1 MLESSFMFALGKG
14 PTIALS
20 VHPIGR
26 RFLSIGLL
34 STVAL
39 GVLAGAAWGQPE
51 RSRLIVRQDG
61 VYRLPFE
68 SLEPTARWS
77 VDADWVSVWWRDQPV
92 NAWID
97 DGGDGFFGPGDAL
110 EFIGE
115 HLAGE
120 DSYFDASTRDNIYW
134 VRLDRPRIAS
144 MYEVPG
150 SSAGQ
155 PEVVARFRH
164 HLENDEQRVRFSG
177 RGEETIP
184 DEWYWEKMTPIDRKP
199 VALPLDLRQWRRD
212 AGPLS
217 LSLAFKGWSKPR
229 RRVEGDPRD
238 HRVEVWFADEL
249 MGAGEWDGEETF
261 VLELP
266 AIETSELTAEQPV
279 LQLRVPRRVGA
290 EGEDWID
297 AILFDWAEVSFPMD
311 PQVSTVYRLELP
323 ENAVGRVTV
332 EGGGG
337 HSVVAYGSS
346 GTRQTLAADQGRGG
360 LRDIHANGED
370 AWIYA
375 VREDRYLAPEAV
387 AVDRASDLRGA
398 DRQVDYL
405 MISHQRLVSALEPL
419 AAFHRSR
426 GLTVEIVDVQ
436 DIYDEFNG
444 GILSPQAI
452 RDFIADAFHHRP
464 APAPRF
470 VLLAGDAS
478 WDPRGGEAAD
488 DRDYA
493 DWTFQGR
500 ELRWFMKNGSTSYAD
515 TSGDRNLVPARPYQ
529 SYEGHAAA
537 DNWYV
542 SVDGDD
548 FQPDLAIGRFPVTTP
563 EEVQAIVDKTIR
575 YVESSTVGPWKRQV
589 LWITNEQRG
598 MQNNSDNLASQMR
611 DRGYTELKVY
621 PSPDEKDNSQHQER
635 LKEAFSSGNLFVHF
649 LGHGGRYIW
658 RTGPPDL
665 SKNHDLFTLDDL
677 DDLEPTDNLPII
689 LSMTCYSAPFDHPT
703 ADSIGEKFLRLA
715 HRGAVGVLAASWRN
729 SPGRRFSEALLAELS
744 QPGATLGE
752 AVQRAKNEIN
762 SRVLV
767 ETYNL
772 LGDPAVPVA
781 IPSVPL
787 DLEWVE
793 VAEGHELLL
802 NAGEL
807 EGQVLVEWL
816 DAEGEVLAERRA
828 ALAEEPLR
836 LKLSAEELESVT
848 DARWIRAYAW
858 DEATR
863 RDGLTALDLTV
874 KEDAAVVEV
883 AASSAN
889 ARRQMLEDPAERPEN
904 AGNSEEAEKAEKAE
918 KNQATGQTA
927 AQNVGGSQR

>member
-1 MLESSFMFALGKG
+1 
-14 PTIALS
+14 
-20 VHPIGR
+20 VH
-26 RFLSIGLL
+26 
-34 STVAL
+34 
-39 GVLAGAAWGQPE
+39 
-51 RSRLIVRQDG
+51 QDG

-77 VDADWVSVWWRDQPV
+77 VDAGWVSVWWRDQPV

-97 DGGDGFFGPGDAL
+97 DGGDGYFGPGDAL

-120 DSYFDASTRDNIYW
+120 GSYFDASTRDNIYW
-134 VRLDRPRIAS
+134 VRLDRLRVAS
-144 MYEVPG
+144 MHQVDEPASGLAELVP
-150 SSAGQ
+150 
-155 PEVVARFRH
+155 RFRH

-177 RGEETIP
+177 RGEETVP
-184 DEWYWEKMTPIDRKP
+184 DEWYWGKMTPIDRKP
-199 VALPLDLRQWRRD
+199 VSLPLDLRQWRRD
-212 AGPLS
+212 VGPLS

-229 RRVEGDPRD
+229 RRAEGDPRD
-238 HRVEVWFADEL
+238 HRVEVWFGDEL
-249 MGAGEWDGEETF
+249 LGAGEWDGEDAF

-266 AIETSELTAEQPV
+266 AIESADLTPQRPTLE
-279 LQLRVPRRVGA
+279 LRVPRRVDGD
-290 EGEDWID
+290 GEDWID
-297 AILFDWAEVSFPMD
+297 AILFDWAEISFPMD
-311 PQVSTVYRLELP
+311 PRVSSVYRLDLP
-323 ENAVGRVTV
+323 DGEVGRVRV
-332 EGGGG
+332 EDGGG
-337 HSVVAYGSS
+337 HPVIAYGSS
-346 GTRQTLAADQGRGG
+346 GSRQTLAADRDRPGLSHIAVDGR
-360 LRDIHANGED
+360 D
-370 AWIYA
+370 AWMYA
-375 VREDRYLAPEAV
+375 VRGDRYLSPESIT
-387 AVDRASDLRGA
+387 VDRASDLAGA

-405 MISHQRLVSALEPL
+405 MISHERLAAALEPL
-419 AAFHRSR
+419 ADFHRSR
-426 GLTVEIVDVQ
+426 GLAVEIVDVQ

-452 RDFIADAFHHRP
+452 KDFIADAFHRRP
-464 APAPRF
+464 SPAPRF

-478 WDPRGGEAAD
+478 WDPRGDAAGED
-488 DRDYA
+488 SDYA

-500 ELRWFMKNGSTSYAD
+500 ERVLFMKNQSTSYAE
-515 TSGDRNLVPARPYQ
+515 TTNDRNLVPARPYQ

-548 FQPDLAIGRFPVTTP
+548 FRPDLAIGRFPVTTP
-563 EEVQAIVDKTIR
+563 EEVKAIVDKTIR

-589 LWITNEQRG
+589 LWITNEQLG
-598 MQNNSDNLASQMR
+598 MQNSSDTLAGQMR
-611 DRGYTELKVY
+611 DRGYSDLKVY

-677 DDLEPTDNLPII
+677 DDLTATDNLPII

-715 HRGAVGVLAASWRN
+715 DRGAVGVLAASWRN
-729 SPGRRFSEALLAELS
+729 SPGRKFSEFLLDELS

-762 SRVLV
+762 SRVLI

-787 DLEWVE
+787 DLEWIE
-793 VAEGHELLL
+793 VADGHELLL
-802 NAGEL
+802 NAGDL

-816 DAEGEVLAERRA
+816 DAEGEVLDQRQVS
-828 ALAEEPLR
+828 LFEEPLT
-836 LKLSAEELESVT
+836 LKLSSEESQSV
-848 DARWIRAYAW
+848 ARARRIRAYAW
-858 DEATR
+858 DEASR
-863 RDGLTALDLTV
+863 RDGLASLEIAA
-874 KEDAAVVEV
+874 KEDPAPAEV
-883 AASSAN
+883 AASR
-889 ARRQMLEDPAERPEN
+889 ARFRQVEPEPSSNRSMATHEAGEIVDELEKV
-904 AGNSEEAEKAEKAE
+904 EEPGHVE
-918 KNQATGQTA
+918 
-927 AQNVGGSQR
+927 